1 MHLVLGDGTR
11 VPIHSNGIIE
21 LYFNSRVLI
30 LSNSVYITSIC
41 MNLICVT
48 FLGNF
53 RYSSILRYIGLV
65 KKGNLFIFCYCII
78 VDGLYIITP
87 GLYSVNNYV
96 LEPT

>member
-1 MHLVLGDGTR
+1 
-11 VPIHSNGIIE
+11 
-21 LYFNSRVLI
+21 
-30 LSNSVYITSIC
+30 
-41 MNLICVT
+41 VT

-78 VDGLYIITP
+78 VDGLYIITL